1 MIKRLIPLSLVVL
14 AIGFLAC
21 ISGCHQKTHIDAAK
35 PQLTLLYNIE
45 EESTEKSAIAQILQ
59 SQLGKAG
66 IQVTLQPVANSV
78 FYQHIGAGDY
88 QAALGLWYL
97 DYNDPE
103 GFLTDFYSKAGFR
116 MSGYQ
121 NGDYDKAYLSGLL
134 APTHDGKRLG
144 FAHAQEIL
152 LQDLPWT
159 PLYSNDELFLLGQGT
174 SGFRS
179 NAYQY
184 YDYRRVEKPSL
195 KVASNI
201 ELQTFDPALVYDLAS
216 KHVATQSYEGLVAM
230 DSNLAIVPALA
241 ESWRFSPSG
250 DLLSF
255 TLRKGVHFH
264 GNFGILNAGDVKAS
278 FERMLRSNSPYAY
291 IFDYVVGIDDFR
303 SGNAKHVSGFQVA
316 GPLSF
321 SIQLKQPFPTM
332 LTWLLAPA
340 AFILPAELPANYN
353 FQKASAGTGPFVL
366 KKWDGAVAS
375 LDANNAYWGRT
386 ADGRTLPI
394 PKSLSIRTMKD
405 VNSMLTAFQQGDL
418 DILDVPLALYN
429 EVLDENG
436 KVRAKYAGYEFRET
450 PLNNLKFIAFR
461 MDKAPWGKD
470 VELRR
475 EVSLAIDR
483 DVIVKDLFRG
493 HARTATNIIPSGM
506 TNW

>member
-1 MIKRLIPLSLVVL
+1 MTKRLVSILAVVL
-14 AIGFLAC
+14 ATGFLTYLL
-21 ISGCHQKTHIDAAK
+21 GCHRKTQVGSTK

-59 SQLGKAG
+59 SQLGNAG

-78 FYQHIGAGDY
+78 FYQHIGAGDF
-88 QAALGLWYL
+88 QSALGLWYL

-121 NGDYDKAYLSGLL
+121 NADYDQAYLSGLL
-134 APTHDGKRLG
+134 APTSEGKRLG
-144 FAHAQEIL
+144 FEHAQEIL
-152 LQDLPWT
+152 LQDDPWI
-159 PLYSNDELFLLGQGT
+159 PLYSNNELFLLAHGS

-184 YDYRRVEKPSL
+184 YDYRRVAKTSL
-195 KVASNI
+195 RVASNI

-230 DSNLAIVPALA
+230 DSNSNIVPALA
-241 ESWRFSPSG
+241 ESWQFSPSG
-250 DLLSF
+250 NLLTF

-264 GNFGILNAGDVKAS
+264 GNFGVMNAGDVKAS
-278 FERMLRSNSPYAY
+278 FERMLHSNSPYAY

-303 SGNAKHVSGFQVA
+303 SGKSKNVSGFQVG

-321 SIQLKQPFPTM
+321 SIQLKRPFPTM

-340 AFILPAELPANYN
+340 AYILPANLPPNYS
-353 FQKASAGTGPFVL
+353 FEKSSAGTGPFIL
-366 KKWDGAVAS
+366 RSWDGS
-375 LDANNAYWGRT
+375 LAQFDANHAYWGKT
-386 ADGRTLPI
+386 EEGLPLPI
-394 PKSLSIRTMKD
+394 PQSLSIRTMKD

-429 EVLDENG
+429 EILDENG
-436 KVRAKYAGYEFRET
+436 KVRSKYAGYEFREV
-450 PLNNLKFIAFR
+450 PLNNLKFVAFK
-461 MDKAPWGKD
+461 MSNAPWGTD

-475 EVSLAIDR
+475 EVSQAINR
-483 DVIVKDLFRG
+483 DIIVKDLFRG
-493 HARTATNIIPSGM
+493 HARASKTIIPPGM